1 MIIYDRNINVEVIK
15 KDDGNE
21 KIKSNEKEEI
31 SI

>member
-1 MIIYDRNINVEVIK
+1 MIIYDRIINVEVIK